1 MTETVT
7 RIEIKEKGTKEFYKE
22 VVSVTNQYL
31 GLIKKPDRKLRDSF
45 GQLKGYI
52 VLCSI
57 CFAVPL
63 IMGIAWGM
71 DALTWIALVVVL
83 AALLLSAL
91 LLYRLNNMVRS
102 YMADPLTSVFTL
114 DEAGIELD
122 KEGSQVI
129 RIAWDNV
136 AFVRE
141 FNESVCFFSKS
152 VQGLIRAVSKTYRQQ
167 VFDHLRDNAVN
178 VRIIER

>member
-1 MTETVT
+1 MTEKVT

-52 VLCSI
+52 VLCAI

-63 IMGIAWGM
+63 IMG
-71 DALTWIALVVVL
+71 
-83 AALLLSAL
+83 
-91 LLYRLNNMVRS
+91 
-102 YMADPLTSVFTL
+102 
-114 DEAGIELD
+114 
-122 KEGSQVI
+122 
-129 RIAWDNV
+129 IAWDNV

-152 VQGLIRAVSKTYRQQ
+152 VQGLILAVSKTYRQQ
-167 VFDHLRDNAVN
+167 VFDHLRDNSVN